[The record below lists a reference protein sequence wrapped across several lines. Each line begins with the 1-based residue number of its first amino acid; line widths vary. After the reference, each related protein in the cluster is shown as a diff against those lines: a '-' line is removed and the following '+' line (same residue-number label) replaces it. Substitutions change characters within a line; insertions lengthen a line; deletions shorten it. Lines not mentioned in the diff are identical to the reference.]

1 MDRML
6 YIAMSGARQTMRAQA
21 QAANNLANVHTTGF
35 RADLSAMRA
44 LPVYGPGQ
52 PARVYAQAQGTG
64 IDLRTGTLM
73 PTGRELDVAVA
84 GRGYIAVQGPD
95 GREAYTRAGNLQ
107 VSENGLVTTG
117 SGWPVLGNGGPI
129 AIPPSEKIEIGA
141 DGTISILPVGQEAST
156 LAVVDRI
163 KLVDPDERLLTKTEH
178 GLLRLAD
185 GSEAAP
191 TADVTLVS
199 GELEGSNV
207 NAVEQMVTMIDYA
220 RQFEMQ
226 IKMMDTARQNSEKS
240 AELMRLA

>member
-6 YIAMSGARQTMRAQA
+6 YVAMSGARQTMRAQA
-21 QAANNLANVHTTGF
+21 QVANNLANVHTTGF

-52 PARVYAQAQGTG
+52 PARAYAQAQGTG
-64 IDLRTGTLM
+64 MNLNTGTLIS
-73 PTGRELDVAVA
+73 TGRELDVAVA

-107 VSENGLVTTG
+107 VSENGMLTTG
-117 SGWPVLGNGGPI
+117 SGWPVLGNGGPV
-129 AIPPSEKIEIGA
+129 AIPPSEQIEIGA
-141 DGTISILPVGQEAST
+141 DGTVSILPVGQQAST

-163 KLVDPDERLLTKTEH
+163 KLVDPPENLLAKNEH
-178 GLLRLAD
+178 GLLRLSDDSDAVAD
-185 GSEAAP
+185 AG
-191 TADVTLVS
+191 VTLVS

-207 NAVEQMVTMIDYA
+207 NAVEQIVTMIDYA

-240 AELMRLA
+240 AELMRLG